1 MYIGKEYYARA
12 TMYQTLTRHDMDQ
25 IHMATMRILQEK
37 GMVLQ
42 HPEAVEMLKKAGA
55 TVKDDNIV
63 FLPRALVQW
72 AIDQAPGGITIF
84 DRNGDPAMFLEDR
97 NVYFGTG
104 SDTMLLFDYETKE
117 GTNWTKEQMTEAVRL
132 ADSLVNI
139 DYIMSMGC
147 FRDGDLSMIAREQY
161 STMIKNSAKPHVT
174 VCETKQE
181 LEDVFEMYIAVRG
194 SKEELRLKPYGV
206 VYNEPTSP
214 LLNTKEAIEK
224 LLLCAD
230 YGMPSNYAT
239 GGLAGA
245 TTPISAAGT
254 IVLSNAECLF
264 GLVVQQVYKPGSPFV
279 YGYCN
284 SPIDMK
290 TVQSC
295 YALPLALQIQNGM
308 CDMARYYK
316 LPSWGEAGDSCSKI
330 CDEQSAMEATQLLQM
345 AAIQGCHLIHDVGY
359 MNFGLGFSL
368 EHLVICDEIISRV
381 KESMKGVEITEET
394 LAVNSILKV
403 SYNGDFLRDKLTMKN
418 MRSQWSGDLS
428 DFNTYQ
434 VWQKKGATTMGQRAH
449 EKVKRIL
456 ADYKPAPLDQEIID
470 KIDGIVEKARK

>member
-1 MYIGKEYYARA
+1 MYIGKNYYSQAP
-12 TMYQTLTRHDMDQ
+12 MYQTLTQHSMDQ
-25 IHMATMRILQEK
+25 IHMASMRVLQEK

-55 TVKDDNIV
+55 TVKNGDQV
-63 FLPRALVQW
+63 FMPRSLVEW
-72 AIDQAPGGITIF
+72 AIAQAPSGITIF
-84 DRNGDPAMFLEDR
+84 DRNGEPAMFLEDR

-104 SDTMLLFDYETKE
+104 SDTLLLFDYETKE
-117 GTNWTKEQMTEAVRL
+117 GNTWTKEQMTNAVRL
-132 ADSLVNI
+132 ADALPNI
-139 DYIMSMGC
+139 DHIMSMGC
-147 FRDGDLSMIAREQY
+147 FRDGELSMIAREQY
-161 STMIKNSAKPHVT
+161 STMIKNSTKPHVV
-174 VCETKQE
+174 VCETKEE
-181 LEDVFEMYIAVRG
+181 LEDVFNMYIAVRG
-194 SKEELRLKPYGV
+194 SKEELRLKPYAV

-214 LLNTKEAIEK
+214 LVNTKEAIEK

-245 TTPISAAGT
+245 TTPVTAAGT

-264 GLVVQQVYKPGSPFV
+264 GLVIQQVYKPGSPFV

-284 SPIDMK
+284 SPMDMK

-345 AAIQGCHLIHDVGY
+345 AAIQGCNLIHDVGY
-359 MNFGLGFSL
+359 MNFGLGYSL

-381 KESMKGVEITEET
+381 KESMKGVEVTEET
-394 LAVNSILKV
+394 LSVNSILKV
-403 SYNGDFLRDKLTMKN
+403 PYNGDFLRDKLTMKS
-418 MRSQWSGDLS
+418 MRSLWTGELS

-434 VWQKKGATTMGQRAH
+434 VWQKQDSTTMGQRAH
-449 EKVKRIL
+449 EKVKRL
-456 ADYKPAPLDQEIID
+456 LETHNPKPLDQEIVKAID
-470 KIDGIVEKARK
+470 DIVDRARK